1 MYINLVLYYYH
12 VHWSSTVL
20 LARRWVN
27 YCIFA
32 LYIKNRRRLRRSG
45 RDAQPPTPSSSLLS
59 QSWRSQ
65 QRRHRWCGILLAA
78 AAASVASE
86 IAPPSL
92 PAEASLSVAV
102 DTFLPPPSSSADL
115 YPGEPQRLSFVPSLP
130 SEYLVSPRLWRR
142 IGRRR
147 RKREGFGLF
156 LPSFLR
162 RIWRRCRRRNEEIG

>member
-20 LARRWVN
+20 LARRWVK
-27 YCIFA
+27 YCIFS

-45 RDAQPPTPSSSLLS
+45 RDAQPPPSLSSPS
-59 QSWRSQ
+59 RRSQ
-65 QRRHRWCGILLAA
+65 QRRHRCCGIFLAA

-86 IAPPSL
+86 TVPPSS
-92 PAEASLSVAV
+92 AAAASLSVAV
-102 DTFLPPPSSSADL
+102 DAFLPHPPSSSAA
-115 YPGEPQRLSFVPSLP
+115 PQPEEPQRVSSFPSLP
-130 SEYLVSPRLWRR
+130 SEDLVSPRLWRR

-147 RKREGFGLF
+147 RTWEGFGLF